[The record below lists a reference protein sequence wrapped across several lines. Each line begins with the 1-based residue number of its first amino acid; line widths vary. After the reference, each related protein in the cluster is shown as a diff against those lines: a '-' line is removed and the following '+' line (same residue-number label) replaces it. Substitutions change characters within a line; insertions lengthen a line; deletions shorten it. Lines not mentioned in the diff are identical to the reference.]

1 LEADHNPSLKSHW
14 YDEGYK
20 MTPEERKA
28 WANDPDNLV
37 TSCQSCN
44 RSKGEKT
51 IQTIGLR
58 MISTKQEVVGENKLE
73 YHTS

>member
-14 YDEGYK
+14 YNEGYK

-44 RSKGEKT
+44 RSKGAKNYPDDWTPDDKYKT
-51 IQTIGLR
+51 R
-58 MISTKQEVVGENKLE
+58 SSRKK
-73 YHTS
+73 